1 MMRSNKSCI
10 QKSFPILLT
19 THKHMDALELKNI
32 YISADKTP
40 IVDGVDLVIPRG
52 ELHVLMGPNGSGKS
66 TLLNAIM
73 GNPLTT
79 ITGGVI
85 GLGDEDITHI
95 SPEERA
101 RKGLFLA
108 FQHPPDIAGVTLGN
122 FTRLSKNAQLE
133 ARDADTKLI
142 GPAEFVKTMNSTATQ
157 VGLPTSF
164 IGRSVNEG
172 FSGGEKKR
180 SELLQMMIL
189 QPHFALLDEID
200 SGVDVD
206 ALNVIAEVLNEIRV
220 STNCGILLV
229 THQGALLDKLEPTA
243 VHVMS
248 KGRIIKTGDKNLAKE
263 ILASGYESMS
273 L

>member
-1 MMRSNKSCI
+1 
-10 QKSFPILLT
+10 
-19 THKHMDALELKNI
+19 MDALTLQHLSV
-32 YISADKTP
+32 SAGTTP
-40 IVDGVDLVIPRG
+40 ILNGVDLVIPRG

-73 GNPLTT
+73 GNPATV
-79 ITGGVI
+79 ITDGSILI
-85 GLGDEDITHI
+85 GDTDITNA
-95 SPEERA
+95 PTEERA

-108 FQHPPDIAGVTLGN
+108 FQYPPDIAGVTLGN
-122 FTRLSKNAQLE
+122 FTRLAKNAQLQ
-133 ARDADTKLI
+133 AQDNQAKPI
-142 GPAEFVKTMNSTATQ
+142 GPAEFVKTMNTTSAQ
-157 VGLPTSF
+157 VGLSPTF

-180 SELLQMMIL
+180 SELLQMIIL

-206 ALNVIAEVLNEIRV
+206 ALTVIAQVLNEVRA
-220 STNCGILLV
+220 TAQCGILLV

-248 KGRIIKTGDKNLAKE
+248 KGRIVKTGDKELAKE
-263 ILASGYESMS
+263 ILARGYES
-273 L
+273 LAL

>member
-1 MMRSNKSCI
+1 
-10 QKSFPILLT
+10 
-19 THKHMDALELKNI
+19 MDTLVLKNL
-32 YISADKTP
+32 SVSVDKTS
-40 IVDGVDLVIPRG
+40 IVNGVDLVIPRG

-73 GNPLTT
+73 GNPLTVVT
-79 ITGGVI
+79 DGSIV
-85 GLGDEDITHI
+85 LGDDDITT
-95 SPEERA
+95 SPTEDRA

-108 FQHPPDIAGVTLGN
+108 FQYPPDIAGVTLGN
-122 FTRLSKNAQLE
+122 FVRLAKNAQLQV
-133 ARDADTKLI
+133 RDSDAKPI
-142 GPAEFVKTMNSTATQ
+142 SPAEFVKTMNTTSRR
-157 VGLPTSF
+157 VGLANTF

-180 SELLQMMIL
+180 SELLQMIIL

-206 ALNVIAEVLNEIRV
+206 ALTVIADVLNELRAT
-220 STNCGILLV
+220 SNCGILLV

-248 KGRIIKTGDKNLAKE
+248 KGCIVKTGNKELAKE
-263 ILASGYESMS
+263 ILASGYESMA